1 MENIIN
7 IINVLNAQTADFKAV
22 YVEKCITYALNDYN
36 RQVFILTW
44 SDEQWCEFFGITPRI
59 ETFERTATTRLT
71 FPNGFYNTANAKIRH
86 NMINKARKVRNYR
99 QEDYLSYAKGDAE
112 HHYKVSVEKLAHR
125 IISKG
130 LNYDTLTVTAGWV
143 NVNFN
148 CVITDGEKTVK
159 ASTIIAEGP
168 VQRPH
173 YRYLIK

>member
-22 YVEKCITYALNDYN
+22 YVEKCMNYAQNEYQ

-44 SDEQWCEFFGITPRI
+44 SDEQWCEFFGLTPRI
-59 ETFERTATTRLT
+59 ETFGGRGTQPT
-71 FPNGFYNTANAKIRH
+71 FPKGFFSTANAKIRH

-99 QEDYLSYAKGDAE
+99 LEDYLSYAKGDAE

-125 IISKG
+125 IITKG

-148 CVITDGEKTVK
+148 CIITDGEKTVK